1 MGKDYY
7 SLYLKYKTKYTNLK
21 CALENSTEKKN
32 DVKMVSVFQNGGAD
46 EKKDVMLFK
55 AEWCGHCV
63 GFKGHWN
70 KLQKDHKKDFN
81 FITYD
86 SDKNK
91 KEMEAWG
98 IQGFPTIIVKKGD
111 EAMEYVG
118 PNEYNSVLEFIKNI

>member
-7 SLYLKYKTKYTNLK
+7 TLYMKYKTKYISLK
-21 CALENSTEKKN
+21 SEKKIQEGGSN
-32 DVKMVSVFQNGGAD
+32 D
-46 EKKDVMLFK
+46 KKDVMLFK

-63 GFKGHWN
+63 GFKGHWE

-91 KEMEAWG
+91 EEMKSWG
-98 IQGFPTIIVKKGD
+98 IQGFPTIIVKKGE

-118 PNEYNSVLEFIKNI
+118 PNEYNSVLQFIKQI